1 LSTVFQAIT
10 IRLNTSKANKKLF
23 FQIFGALA
31 EYEAAIIGY

>member
-10 IRLNTSKANKKLF
+10 IHLDTWKANKKLF
-23 FQIFGALA
+23 FHIFGALA